1 MTVVFISDSSLAPG
15 CASCWAARSGS
26 LGRPR
31 VAPVS
36 DSAGA
41 EHRGLRRTIPVTM
54 VTDLSWKF
62 SWIDD
67 QPGHIGVGSFCDQR
81 VHELAVFLEEGRDP
95 NMSWRD
101 ILNCHTTQGSW
112 TAQDRLCPS
121 ISDCFDCRASGS
133 ASAGGTEWTVAL
145 FLPNTYRAGDGRA
158 LEVVASGETKTVC
171 ISNACWLVLTV
182 LLLREPEGLR
192 ILPAHWRV
200 PWSEIV
206 EQAKRLTQD
215 LGQALPAPDADV
227 EMVCADAGS
236 SSSGNP
242 TDPDS
247 GRYILGSARSL
258 GATPKSGQPST
269 PRGLTSRSLGATS
282 KSGQPSTLDIQLE
295 EACAEWSEEE
305 RMRSDADLLEGY
317 VDGYAADG
325 YAAMDMDGYAVDAKT
340 DSDSGRYTLGS
351 ARGSAGPERIGNFN
365 GNPTD
370 PDSDRY
376 TPGSAR
382 GSAGPEYRFQAGQ
395 SVLQWWANWF
405 KNTAEPRE
413 HYKKKERP
421 SWYSGEIL
429 NPGRYVEDLPYAG
442 ELYTGI
448 AYNVH

>member
-1 MTVVFISDSSLAPG
+1 M
-15 CASCWAARSGS
+15 
-26 LGRPR
+26 
-31 VAPVS
+31 APVS

-41 EHRGLRRTIPVTM
+41 EHRGLRRTIPLTM
-54 VTDLSWKF
+54 GASRTAADLSWKF
-62 SWIDD
+62 CWVDD
-67 QPGHIGVGSFCDQR
+67 QPGHIGVGSFFDQR
-81 VHELAVFLEEGRDP
+81 VHELAIVLEEGRDP

-145 FLPNTYRAGDGRA
+145 FLPNAYRAGDGRA
-158 LEVVASGETKTVC
+158 LQVFASGETKTVC

-206 EQAKRLTQD
+206 EQAKWLTQD
-215 LGQALPAPDADV
+215 LRQALPAPDADV

-236 SSSGNP
+236 SSSGHP

-269 PRGLTSRSLGATS
+269 SRGVISRSLGATP
-282 KSGQPSTLDIQLE
+282 KSGQPSTIDIQLQ

-317 VDGYAADG
+317 VDGYAADGYAADG

-351 ARGSAGPERIGNFN
+351 ARGSVGPECIGWGSGRHRVRQVATNVGMRSGQREN
-365 GNPTD
+365 GFD
-370 PDSDRY
+370 Y
-376 TPGSAR
+376 M
-382 GSAGPEYRFQAGQ
+382 
-395 SVLQWWANWF
+395 
-405 KNTAEPRE
+405 K
-413 HYKKKERP
+413 
-421 SWYSGEIL
+421 
-429 NPGRYVEDLPYAG
+429 GRD
-442 ELYTGI
+442 I
-448 AYNVH
+448 S